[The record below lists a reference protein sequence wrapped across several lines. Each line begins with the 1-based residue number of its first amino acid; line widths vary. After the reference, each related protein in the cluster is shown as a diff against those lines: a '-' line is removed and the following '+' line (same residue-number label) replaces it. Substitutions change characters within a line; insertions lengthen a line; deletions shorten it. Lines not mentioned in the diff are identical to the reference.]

1 MTNDYIQSPLNYTG
15 GKYKLLPQLLPLF
28 QETDCFFD
36 LFAGGANVSIN
47 MNNKKVIINDN
58 NEHIIE
64 LYKFFNNNPI
74 NLLLESI
81 DKIIAKYEL
90 SNTSKFGYEYY
101 DCDSKNGLSNYNK
114 DKFLKLR
121 DDYNKSKDILL
132 LYVLIVYA
140 FNNQIRFNQKGE
152 FNLPIGKRD
161 FNKRMQQKFE
171 LFVTKLQS
179 KNIEFYHRDF
189 RKFDLNKLPKNTL
202 IYCDPPYLITLA
214 SYNENKGWGDK
225 DEFDLLKFLDNA
237 SKLGLKFA
245 LSNVIQAKNQENH
258 ILSHWLTKNN
268 YTCHFLD
275 KSYANSNYQRK
286 DKDSKSIEVLIT
298 NY

>member
-64 LYKFFNNNPI
+64 LYKFFNNNPV
-74 NLLLESI
+74 NLLMEKI
-81 DKIIAKYEL
+81 DEIITKYEL

-101 DCDSKNGLSNYNK
+101 DCDSKNGLGNYNK

-121 DDYNKSKDILL
+121 ADYNKSKDILL

-161 FNKRMQQKFE
+161 FNKKMQQKFE

-179 KNIEFYHRDF
+179 KNIEFYHQDF
-189 RKFDLNKLPKNTL
+189 RQFDLNKLPKNTL

-237 SKLGLKFA
+237 NKLGLKFA

-258 ILSHWLTKNN
+258 ILRHWLTENN

-275 KSYANSNYQRK
+275 KSYANSSYQRR
-286 DKDSKSIEVLIT
+286 DKDSKSVEVLIT

>member
-1 MTNDYIQSPLNYTG
+1 MTTDYIQSPLNYMG

-28 QETDCFFD
+28 QETDCFLD

-47 MNNKKVIINDN
+47 INAKKIIINDKN
-58 NEHIIE
+58 KDIIE
-64 LYKFFNNNPI
+64 LYQLFSNNPVK
-74 NLLLESI
+74 LLLS
-81 DKIIAKYEL
+81 KINNIITNYEL
-90 SNTSKFGYEYY
+90 SDTAKFGYEYY
-101 DCDSKNGLSNYNK
+101 NCNSKNGLSDYNK

-121 DDYNKSKDILL
+121 SDYNQSKDILL

-140 FNNQIRFNQKGE
+140 FNNQIRFNKKGE

-161 FNKRMQQKFE
+161 FNKKMQKKFE
-171 LFVTKLQS
+171 LFITELQS
-179 KNIEFYHRDF
+179 KNIEFYHQDF
-189 RKFDLNKLPKNTL
+189 RQFNLNTLPEETL

-214 SYNENKGWGDK
+214 SYNENKGWGEQ
-225 DEFDLLKFLDNA
+225 DELGLLKFLDNA
-237 SKLGLKFA
+237 NKIGLKFA
-245 LSNVIQAKNQENH
+245 LSNVIQTKNQENH
-258 ILSHWLTKNN
+258 ILTNWLEKNN

-286 DKDSKSIEVLIT
+286 DKNSKSIEVLIT

>member
-1 MTNDYIQSPLNYTG
+1 MITDYIQSPLNYTG

-28 QETDCFFD
+28 KETDCFFD

-47 MNNKKVIINDN
+47 INAKNIIINDN
-58 NEHIIE
+58 NKHIIE
-64 LYKFFNNNPI
+64 LYKFFNNNPV
-74 NLLLESI
+74 NLLLKSI
-81 DKIIAKYEL
+81 DEIITEYEL

-101 DCDSKNGLSNYNK
+101 DCDSKNGLGNYNK
-114 DKFLKLR
+114 GKFLKLR
-121 DDYNKSKDILL
+121 EDYNKSKDILL

-161 FNKRMQQKFE
+161 FNKKMQQKFK
-171 LFVTKLQS
+171 LFVTALQS
-179 KNIEFYHRDF
+179 KNIEFYHQDF
-189 RKFDLNKLPKNTL
+189 RKFDLNELPKDTL

-214 SYNENKGWGDK
+214 SYNENNGWGEK
-225 DEFDLLKFLDNA
+225 DELALLEFLDNA
-237 SKLGLKFA
+237 NRTGLKFA

-258 ILSHWLTKNN
+258 ILINWLTKNN

>member
-64 LYKFFNNNPI
+64 LYKFFNNNPV
-74 NLLLESI
+74 NLLMEKI
-81 DKIIAKYEL
+81 DEIITKYEL

-101 DCDSKNGLSNYNK
+101 DCDSKNGLGNYNK

-121 DDYNKSKDILL
+121 ADYNKSKDTLL

-161 FNKRMQQKFE
+161 FNKKMQQKFE

-179 KNIEFYHRDF
+179 KNIEFYHQDF
-189 RKFDLNKLPKNTL
+189 RQFDLNKLPKNTL

-237 SKLGLKFA
+237 NKLGLKFA

-258 ILSHWLTKNN
+258 ILRHWLTENN

-275 KSYANSNYQRK
+275 KSYANSSYQRR
-286 DKDSKSIEVLIT
+286 DKDSKSVEVLIT